1 MVNYAITP
9 DDFLFLSEEL
19 GHNIELCTP
28 TQTQSAVLELGFPK
42 GISYTKKKLR
52 GHVIEQK
59 SAIPTETGI
68 IRAIATNQVAR
79 VSSKDFK
86 IADLG
91 PNVRISYS
99 GELYQVEHK
108 NEYTHRG
115 VSIYHELKLINA
127 STASGDTVAQPD
139 ENLEYIP
146 PVQPTILQNI
156 QTPVTQPD
164 FNF

>member
-1 MVNYAITP
+1 MTNYDITP
-9 DDFLFLSEEL
+9 EDFLFLSEEL

-28 TQTQSAVLELGFPK
+28 TQTQVAVPELGFPK
-42 GISYTKKKLR
+42 GISYTRRKLR

-68 IRAIATNQVAR
+68 IRAIAINQVAC

-86 IADLG
+86 ISDLT
-91 PNVRISYS
+91 PDVRIAYK
-99 GELYQVEHK
+99 GELFQIEHK
-108 NEYTHRG
+108 KEYTHRG
-115 VSIYHELKLINA
+115 TSIYHELKLINA

-146 PVQPTILQNI
+146 PVPQTIVQNVQP
-156 QTPVTQPD
+156 PVQPD